1 MAGVNHSGDRAV
13 RMSPLHREGFWPRC
27 CPLPPPTWAAYG
39 AQTAVRGRPWMKLP
53 LLRKKWFA
61 TNNVVVFFF
70 FLSSSLLFLLL
81 FFKKQYGSL
90 KVLVVMQK
98 SQGNMDEHGWQHS
111 RSPNPT
117 PRGKRGRSC
126 PCCLKVLYKSSH
138 CCPCSNTAGAKRRRR
153 RRRKETEALKAL
165 SQIARGRQRELQW
178 RAAWGRAL

>member
-1 MAGVNHSGDRAV
+1 
-13 RMSPLHREGFWPRC
+13 
-27 CPLPPPTWAAYG
+27 
-39 AQTAVRGRPWMKLP
+39 
-53 LLRKKWFA
+53 
-61 TNNVVVFFF
+61 
-70 FLSSSLLFLLL
+70 
-81 FFKKQYGSL
+81 
-90 KVLVVMQK
+90 
-98 SQGNMDEHGWQHS
+98 MDEHGWQHS

-165 SQIARGRQRELQW
+165 SQIAQGRQRELQW